1 VDAERLRKIRR
12 IQRVQED
19 LHRLAEW
26 RLSVLAREER
36 VLAERQEA
44 LIASLNEDD
53 VLHGLFVEAMA
64 RRLKTLAGEA
74 ERLRAA
80 QEVQT
85 ERVLDE
91 ARRLKRA
98 ERMGDRAA
106 ADHRRGSEK
115 RDLAALIE
123 ALAARPEP
131 GRP

>member
-1 VDAERLRKIRR
+1 MDAERLRKIRR

-26 RLSVLAREER
+26 RLAVLAREER
-36 VLAERQEA
+36 ALAERQEA

-64 RRLKTLAGEA
+64 RRLKSLAGEA

-80 QEVQT
+80 QEAQT

-106 ADHRRGSEK
+106 ADHRRGAEK
-115 RDLAALIE
+115 RDLQALIE
-123 ALAARPEP
+123 AMASRPEP
-131 GRP
+131 DRS